1 MSEGLKE
8 IFQPFLQQSPVSVMA
23 RGALERLLSPTW
35 IDEVFERTTDGQYTR
50 KLLFS
55 CVFGL
60 MVRVVFKQAKSVRT
74 AYLAKQADIAVSLTS
89 VYNKLNGV
97 TPATAA
103 GLVRESGAACARA
116 IDEMQGGR
124 EPWLCGATLLS

>member
-1 MSEGLKE
+1 MIEGLKQ
-8 IFQPFLQQSPVSVMA
+8 IFEPFLQKSPVSVMA
-23 RGALERLLSPTW
+23 RAALERLLSPRW

-55 CVFGL
+55 SVFGL
-60 MVRVVFKQAKSVRT
+60 MVRVVSKQAKSIRT

-103 GLVRESGAACARA
+103 GL
-116 IDEMQGGR
+116 
-124 EPWLCGATLLS
+124 